1 MRKAFEI
8 TDISHKKNLL
18 KPPNFKFYRN
28 YIENFP
34 LSCSNI
40 FFMDNLVF
48 SNMLHR
54 PARTIVSVLGIAV
67 GVLLIVF
74 TVGLS
79 NGTMR
84 ERASREANVGAEIFF
99 RASGTLGMSGT
110 EAFRLPVSM
119 KAEIEKVEGV
129 QAAVSIGQNS
139 VKASDTNV
147 GSRLIDGVNFEEY
160 AKIAHLQIIEGRTF
174 NDNANEAIIDTG
186 FQKQKKIK
194 IGDTM
199 EIWEKPFKIVGTYE
213 PAAGGRVKIPLSV
226 MQSQLGSEGKV
237 SAFLV
242 KIKEGFTQE
251 QVAQNLQTKFPDN
264 QILLTKDLEEL
275 YMSSIPALN
284 VFLNVIIGVAAVI
297 SALVILLT
305 MYTTVTERTRQIG
318 IMKSLGMSNAQ
329 IGWTIAQEAI
339 LISFFGI
346 VGGIVLTVLV
356 RFGLTRITTLEVEI
370 SPLVIAITTIVG
382 LIGGVLGA
390 LYPAMK
396 AARLDAVE
404 ALSYE

>member
-1 MRKAFEI
+1 
-8 TDISHKKNLL
+8 
-18 KPPNFKFYRN
+18 
-28 YIENFP
+28 
-34 LSCSNI
+34 
-40 FFMDNLVF
+40 MDNLVF

-54 PARTIVSVLGIAV
+54 PARTIVSVSGIAV

-84 ERASREANVGAEIFF
+84 ERASREANVGAEIMF
-99 RASGTLGMSGT
+99 RASGSLGMSGS
-110 EAFRLPVSM
+110 EAFRLPVSL
-119 KAEIEKVEGV
+119 KTEIEKTDGV
-129 QAAVSIGQNS
+129 KVAVAVGQNS
-139 VKASDTNV
+139 VKADSNV
-147 GSRLIDGVNFEEY
+147 GNRLIDGVNFDEY
-160 AKIAHLQIIEGRTF
+160 AQISGIKIVSGKTF
-174 NDNANEAIIDTG
+174 APDADEAIIDTG
-186 FQKQKKIK
+186 FQKQKKLK
-194 IGDTM
+194 IGDSI
-199 EIWEKPFKIVGTYE
+199 EIWERPFKVVGTFE
-213 PAAGGRVKIPLSV
+213 PAAGGRVKIPLLT
-226 MQSQLGSEGKV
+226 MQKQLGSEEKT
-237 SAFLV
+237 SAFFI

-251 QVAQNLQTKFPDN
+251 QVAQTLQNRFPDN
-264 QILLTKDLEEL
+264 QIILTRDLEEL

-318 IMKSLGMSNAQ
+318 IMKSLGMSNTA
-329 IGWTIAQEAI
+329 IGWVVAQEAL

-346 VGGIVLTVLV
+346 VGGILLTILV

-370 SPLVIAITTIVG
+370 SLLVLAITTVVG